1 MQRHNLLIN
10 LEQTLEEVRDMFIQ
24 INLHVM
30 EQGSMIQ
37 VIEYEVE
44 RAQTNVEK
52 GEEEL
57 DKARELQIKALKK
70 KTYILIILLIIFGE
84 LPKLNYLDINLF
96 ISGVFILLMIIF

>member
-1 MQRHNLLIN
+1 MQRHNQLLV
-10 LEQTLEEVRDMFIQ
+10 LEKNLEEVRDIFIQ

-44 RAQTNVEK
+44 RAQMNVEK

-70 KTYILIILLIIFGE
+70 KTYILIILLIILGKII
-84 LPKLNYLDINLF
+84 KLK
-96 ISGVFILLMIIF
+96 IIFY

>member
-10 LEQTLEEVRDMFIQ
+10 LERTLEEVRDMFIQ

-44 RAQTNVEK
+44 RAQNNVEK

-70 KTYILIILLIIFGE
+70 KTYILIILLIILGE
-84 LPKLNYLDINLF
+84 MRQCPF
-96 ISGVFILLMIIF
+96 SIIC